1 MAYASPTDGSVILA
15 TAIGKAPRDAD
26 GNTTGQVPQ
35 KNRTLLK
42 ADERKMSKVR
52 GLRSE
57 IIGARLE
64 KKRAALEGRTLRK
77 GKVAT
82 FMGFMPFGKHGF
94 LRRRARE
101 HAEAHMGEA
110 TLSITKKGDLE
121 ISVDGTV
128 VLRKSGP
135 SWFGFRRTDRSY
147 ELRVTEEGVVISR
160 RGMYNWG
167 IKAQDP

>member
-15 TAIGKAPRDAD
+15 TAIGKASRDAD
-26 GNTTGQVPQ
+26 GNTTGPLPQ
-35 KNRTLLK
+35 KNQTLVT
-42 ADERKMSKVR
+42 ANPRKMSKVR
-52 GLRSE
+52 ALRSE
-57 IIGARLE
+57 NIVARLE
-64 KKRAALEGRTLRK
+64 KKRAALEGRPLRK

-82 FMGFMPFGKHGF
+82 LMGFLPFEKHRF

-110 TLSITKKGDLE
+110 TLSITKKGGLE
-121 ISVDGTV
+121 VSVDGIV
-128 VLRKSGP
+128 VFRKSGP

-160 RGMYNWG
+160 RGMHEWG